1 MDRCFPEQ
9 SAIKRLRFVIKRDNA
24 EMTGNENV
32 TADETDLVNELIK
45 LKNRVTKI
53 PRNLQEARSDFA
65 VRQKTGKRVA
75 MLRMRF

>member
-1 MDRCFPEQ
+1 MDRCFPKQ
-9 SAIKRLRFVIKRDNA
+9 SAIKRLRFLIKRDNA

-32 TADETDLVNELIK
+32 TADETDLVNQLIK
-45 LKNRVTKI
+45 LKNRATKI